1 MSARHTRGIVYMLI
15 AVAILSVLDVLLKL
29 LSVRYPAMEVA
40 ALRGAASV
48 PFVLVVLALQGRLR
62 LIRARRWGLH
72 LVRAALGMVMM
83 ASFVYALHGAS
94 LSNTYTL
101 FMVAPLLVT
110 AFAVPF
116 LRERVT
122 PDGWVAVSVGLLGA
136 VCVLRPSGQ
145 GVTPIVATAAL
156 GSAFCYAVLYV
167 LGRHMIKTESTESLL
182 LWYLVL
188 LALFCGV
195 VAWPSWQPILSSD
208 WLLIAALGLSG
219 AIGQLFFTRAMV
231 YPLASIVAPFDYT
244 ALLWGA
250 LFDWLLWSVTEPP
263 ATLIGALLIV
273 SSGIYIMVR
282 AHRMA
287 DPEHENIAA
296 TLPSEPPL

>member
-15 AVAILSVLDVLLKL
+15 AVAILAVLDVLLKM
-29 LSVRYPAMEVA
+29 LSAHYPAMEVA

-48 PFVLVVLALQGRLR
+48 PFVLVTLMLQGRLGN
-62 LIRARRWGLH
+62 IRARRWSLH
-72 LVRAALGMVMM
+72 ILRAALGVVMM
-83 ASFVYALHGAS
+83 ASFIYALHGAS

-116 LRERVT
+116 LKERVT
-122 PDGWVAVSVGLLGA
+122 FDGWIAVSVGLLGA

-145 GVTPIVATAAL
+145 GVSLIVATAAL

-182 LWYLVL
+182 IWYLVL
-188 LALFCGV
+188 LGLFCGAL
-195 VAWPSWQPILSSD
+195 AWHNWQPILRSD

-231 YPLASIVAPFDYT
+231 YAPASIVAPFDYT

-250 LFDWLLWSVTEPP
+250 LFDWLIWSVTEPA

-273 SSGIYIMVR
+273 SSGIYIMLR

-287 DPEHENIAA
+287 DPEHEIIPA
-296 TLPSEPPL
+296 TLPSEPPI

>member
-15 AVAILSVLDVLLKL
+15 AVAILSVLDVLLKM
-29 LSVRYPAMEVA
+29 LSTHYPAMEVA

-48 PFVLVVLALQGRLR
+48 PFVLVTLKLQGRLG
-62 LIRARRWGLH
+62 LIRARRWNLH
-72 LVRAALGMVMM
+72 IVRATLGMVMM

-94 LSNTYTL
+94 LSNIYTL

-110 AFAVPF
+110 ALAVPF
-116 LRERVT
+116 LKERVSF
-122 PDGWVAVSVGLLGA
+122 DGWIAVSVGLLGA

-167 LGRHMIKTESTESLL
+167 LSRHMIKTESPESLL
-182 LWYLVL
+182 IWYLVL
-188 LALFCGV
+188 LALICGV
-195 VAWPSWQPILSSD
+195 LAWPSWQPILHSD
-208 WLLIAALGLSG
+208 WLVIAALGLSG

-231 YPLASIVAPFDYT
+231 FAPASLVAPFDYT

-250 LFDWLLWSVTEPP
+250 LFDWLIWSVTEPL

-273 SSGIYIMVR
+273 GSGIYIMLR

-287 DPEHENIAA
+287 DPEHAIIPA
-296 TLPSEPPL
+296 TLPSEPPI

>member
-15 AVAILSVLDVLLKL
+15 AVAILSVLDVLLKI
-29 LSVRYPAMEVA
+29 LSVHYPAMEVA

-48 PFVLVVLALQGRLR
+48 PFVLVTLKLQGRLGF
-62 LIRARRWGLH
+62 IRARRWNLH
-72 LVRAALGMVMM
+72 IVRAALGMVMM

-116 LRERVT
+116 LKERVT
-122 PDGWVAVSVGLLGA
+122 FDGWIAVSVGLLGA

-145 GVTPIVATAAL
+145 GVTLIVATAAL

-167 LGRHMIKTESTESLL
+167 LSRHMIKTESPESLL
-182 LWYLVL
+182 IWYLVL
-188 LALFCGV
+188 LALICGV
-195 VAWPSWQPILSSD
+195 LAWPNWQPILRGD
-208 WLLIAALGLSG
+208 WLVIAALGLSG
-219 AIGQLFFTRAMV
+219 AMGQLFFTRAMV
-231 YPLASIVAPFDYT
+231 YAPASIVAPFDYT

-250 LFDWLLWSVTEPP
+250 LFDWLIWSVTEPV

-273 SSGIYIMVR
+273 GSGIYIMLR

-287 DPEHENIAA
+287 DPEHQLVPA
-296 TLPSEPPL
+296 TLPSEPPV

>member
-1 MSARHTRGIVYMLI
+1 MLI
-15 AVAILSVLDVLLKL
+15 AVAILSVLDVLLKM
-29 LSVRYPAMEVA
+29 LSAHYPAMEVA

-48 PFVLVVLALQGRLR
+48 PFVLVTLMLQGRLR
-62 LIRARRWGLH
+62 SIRARRWSLH
-72 LVRAALGMVMM
+72 IVRAALGVVMM

-116 LRERVT
+116 LKERVT
-122 PDGWVAVSVGLLGA
+122 FDGWIAVSVGLLGA

-145 GVTPIVATAAL
+145 GVTLIVATAAL

-182 LWYLVL
+182 IWYLVL
-188 LALFCGV
+188 LALFCGAL
-195 VAWPSWQPILSSD
+195 AWHSWQPILRSD
-208 WLLIAALGLSG
+208 W
-219 AIGQLFFTRAMV
+219 
-231 YPLASIVAPFDYT
+231 
-244 ALLWGA
+244 
-250 LFDWLLWSVTEPP
+250 
-263 ATLIGALLIV
+263 LLIV
-273 SSGIYIMVR
+273 SSGIYIMLR

-287 DPEHENIAA
+287 DPEHEVIPA
-296 TLPSEPPL
+296 TLPSEPPI